1 MGVGARVGC
10 GAAVGLGVGVGT
22 GVSVGIGVVVGSG
35 VGAIVAVGDCSATGS
50 HVGEGRTSGA
60 GVGVGGGVLVG
71 MTAAADTGVLTG
83 TGPTVGMRVD
93 SMIGMGSCEATDK
106 SVSPAAL
113 PRLTNTAAMVTADTI
128 GQRGLRE
135 RNGEGLIVDV
145 V

>member
-1 MGVGARVGC
+1 MGIGARVGC
-10 GAAVGLGVGVGT
+10 GAAVGLGIGVGT
-22 GVSVGIGVVVGSG
+22 GVSVGIGVG
-35 VGAIVAVGDCSATGS
+35 VGAGVA
-50 HVGEGRTSGA
+50 
-60 GVGVGGGVLVG
+60 VGGGVLVG

-128 GQRGLRE
+128 KSTRTTGITGKERRGA
-135 RNGEGLIVDV
+135 NS
-145 V
+145 